1 MGRRAPAVEQGVSF
15 LRSLLP
21 RLQKQGKADLPSVLE
36 LSAMAGVSY
45 VTMWRAL
52 RVMRDR
58 GVIAV
63 RPRHGA
69 SVIPGCLPQ
78 RLAEDADAGLPAA
91 PLQKWQELAR
101 DLERDVLRG
110 VYPPGT
116 LLPSAK
122 ALRWEYGACHQ
133 TLRKALSTLTQREIV
148 ERRRRGFRTPS
159 LSGGSSR
166 ARIVLIARGDESG
179 GDIWHGRPR
188 VDEHLRNLE
197 QGCSRAGVGLTF
209 APFVFGSGK
218 RYAAPEHGPDHDAV
232 VGYAIF
238 ATSIPEPN
246 LAELVSSIAR
256 RNKPVAI
263 LNESGDMRLPAL
275 SAQTGRVKLFSM
287 AITPACGFAVGKY
300 LLGLGHRRAA
310 YFSPSPEDVAH
321 KRLQGLVAAFA
332 AAGLPDAVCPFA
344 IAPATPLSPDF
355 PPPVRSAIDA
365 LVKRVLPHTGRH
377 GALYERTAGALST
390 QMSTTI
396 WYESVADS
404 LVPWFDR
411 ALAIAGTTAWV
422 GFNDRLA
429 LHALDYLR
437 YRKRKVPGDIS
448 VVGFDDSPEALAQKL
463 TSYNFNSAAVV
474 HAMMTHLLA
483 PGRKLPGTAPIE
495 PVEIPGYVV
504 ERLSTS
510 RPSVPT

>member
-1 MGRRAPAVEQGVSF
+1 MRRSAPAVEKGVSF
-15 LRSLLP
+15 LKSLLP
-21 RLQKQGKADLPSVLE
+21 RLQEQGKGDLPSVLE
-36 LSAMAGVSY
+36 LAAMAGVSY

-69 SVIPGCLPQ
+69 SLIPGWAPQGLTEDSCLEQ
-78 RLAEDADAGLPAA
+78 PAVS
-91 PLQKWQELAR
+91 LQKWQELAR
-101 DLERDVLRG
+101 DVERDVLRG

-116 LLPSAK
+116 MLPSAK
-122 ALRWEYGACHQ
+122 ELRWKYGACHQ
-133 TLRKALSTLTQREIV
+133 TLRKALSALTQREII
-148 ERRRRGFRTPS
+148 ERRRKGFRTPS

-188 VDEHLRNLE
+188 ADEHLRNLE

-209 APFVFGSGK
+209 APFMFGSA
-218 RYAAPEHGPDHDAV
+218 RRPAALVHGPDQDAV
-232 VGYAIF
+232 AGYAIF
-238 ATSIPEPN
+238 ATSIPEPH
-246 LAELVSSIAR
+246 LAELVSSIAQR
-256 RNKPVAI
+256 GKRVAI
-263 LNESGDMRLPAL
+263 LDESGQVRPSSLPAEK
-275 SAQTGRVKLFSM
+275 GRVKLFSM
-287 AITPACGFAVGKY
+287 AITPSCGFDVGRY
-300 LLGLGHRRAA
+300 LLSLGHRRVA
-310 YFSPSPEDVAH
+310 YFSQSSEDFAH

-344 IAPATPLSPDF
+344 MEPAVPLSPSF
-355 PPPVRSAIDA
+355 PPTVSDAIDA
-365 LVKRVLPHTGRH
+365 LVQRVLPHTGQH
-377 GALYERTAGALST
+377 GALYKRTAGALSS

-396 WYESVADS
+396 WYESVIDR
-404 LVPWFDR
+404 LVPWFDK
-411 ALAIAGTTAWV
+411 ALAVAGTTAWV

-463 TSYNFNSAAVV
+463 TSYNFSSAAVV

-483 PGRKLPGTAPIE
+483 PGRKLPGTAPLE

-504 ERLSTS
+504 ERSSTS
-510 RPSVPT
+510 RAAMPT